1 MHQFR
6 RRELLIGIHI
16 STLQESHTLF
26 VRYSVYVMAL
36 GHVFHLLWGTE
47 DIDDW
52 IFGLMGALGVELI
65 LWEMIGN
72 SDFVYNKI
80 RDDDSEEYGAS
91 VKDSLKSVVND
102 LCFCGVGYFTGAV
115 FLSLEMVWL
124 SGVWIAASEVEF
136 RYKIIFKIHNFY
148 VFRFSA
154 CSG

>member
-1 MHQFR
+1 
-6 RRELLIGIHI
+6 
-16 STLQESHTLF
+16 
-26 VRYSVYVMAL
+26 MAL

-102 LCFCGVGYFTGAV
+102 LCFCSVGYFTGAV

-136 RYKIIFKIHNFY
+136 RNKIIFKIIST
-148 VFRFSA
+148 FSDFLHVLDE
-154 CSG
+154 G

>member
-1 MHQFR
+1 M
-6 RRELLIGIHI
+6 
-16 STLQESHTLF
+16 F

-124 SGVWIAASEVEF
+124 SGVCCLLGLSGVSLGLSAVDVWSS
-136 RYKIIFKIHNFY
+136 RCIHT
-148 VFRFSA
+148 
-154 CSG
+154 G